1 MLNLFNALITP
12 GPIASPQDLSLGN
25 TALSIIPILKFGF
38 KFLNE
43 IAVLEPDGPAPTIK
57 TSYIFSFFIIYD
69 SKNTLNIN
77 KTLIYRKIKKLIVS
91 YLIFLSLLDC
101 ALVKNNNKIP
111 PATVKR
117 LPLYLQCLELIDD
130 KTIGIS
136 SKKLAELAKVNDAQ
150 VRRDLSYLGTLG
162 TRGVGYE
169 VSTLR
174 NQLQLEL
181 GLVEG
186 WSAVIVGVGNL
197 GSALAHYGGFQER
210 GFGVVGLFD
219 DDPRKINKQIA
230 GLVVKP
236 ISEMQNTCEKYNV
249 AIGIIATP
257 GKVAQEIA
265 DKLIECNIK
274 SILNF
279 APVLLKNTADV
290 QIRSV
295 DLSQELQI
303 LSYYLDRPVLKA
315 VK

>member
-1 MLNLFNALITP
+1 MP
-12 GPIASPQDLSLGN
+12 
-25 TALSIIPILKFGF
+25 
-38 KFLNE
+38 
-43 IAVLEPDGPAPTIK
+43 
-57 TSYIFSFFIIYD
+57 
-69 SKNTLNIN
+69 
-77 KTLIYRKIKKLIVS
+77 
-91 YLIFLSLLDC
+91 LDC
-101 ALVKNNNKIP
+101 ALVKENRKIP

-117 LPLYLQCLELIDD
+117 LPLYLQCLDQIDSD
-130 KTIGIS
+130 SIGIS
-136 SKKLAELAKVNDAQ
+136 SKNLADLAKVNDAQ

-162 TRGVGYE
+162 TRGVGYDIK
-169 VSTLR
+169 TLR

-197 GSALAHYGGFQER
+197 GSALAHYGGFKDK

-219 DDPRKINKQIA
+219 DDPKKINSQVA
-230 GLVVKP
+230 GLVVTPLSKMK
-236 ISEMQNTCEKYNV
+236 EYCKKYNV

-257 GKVAQEIA
+257 GEYAQGVADQ
-265 DKLIECNIK
+265 LIDCGVR

-279 APVLLKNTADV
+279 APVLLKNVKDV

-315 VK
+315 VD

>member
-1 MLNLFNALITP
+1 V
-12 GPIASPQDLSLGN
+12 
-25 TALSIIPILKFGF
+25 K
-38 KFLNE
+38 E
-43 IAVLEPDGPAPTIK
+43 
-57 TSYIFSFFIIYD
+57 
-69 SKNTLNIN
+69 N
-77 KTLIYRKIKKLIVS
+77 K
-91 YLIFLSLLDC
+91 
-101 ALVKNNNKIP
+101 KIP

-117 LPLYLQCLELIDD
+117 LPLYLQCLEQINSEEV
-130 KTIGIS
+130 GVS
-136 SKKLAELAKVNDAQ
+136 SKKVAELTKLNDAQ

-162 TRGVGYE
+162 TRGVGYDIA
-169 VSTLR
+169 TLR

-197 GSALAHYGGFQER
+197 GSALAHYGGFR
-210 GFGVVGLFD
+210 DKGFGVVGLFD
-219 DDPRKINKQIA
+219 DDPKKINNQVA

-236 ISEMQNTCEKYNV
+236 LKDLSKDCEKFNV

-257 GKVAQEIA
+257 GQYAQAVADE
-265 DKLIECNIK
+265 LINCGVR

-279 APVLLKNTADV
+279 APVLLKNVPDV

-315 VK
+315 VD

>member
-1 MLNLFNALITP
+1 M
-12 GPIASPQDLSLGN
+12 
-25 TALSIIPILKFGF
+25 K
-38 KFLNE
+38 E
-43 IAVLEPDGPAPTIK
+43 
-57 TSYIFSFFIIYD
+57 
-69 SKNTLNIN
+69 N
-77 KTLIYRKIKKLIVS
+77 K
-91 YLIFLSLLDC
+91 
-101 ALVKNNNKIP
+101 KIP

-117 LPLYLQCLELIDD
+117 LPLYLQCLEQINPDEV
-130 KTIGIS
+130 GVS
-136 SKKLAELAKVNDAQ
+136 SKKLAELTKLNDAQ

-162 TRGVGYE
+162 TRGVGYDIA
-169 VSTLR
+169 TLR

-197 GSALAHYGGFQER
+197 GSALAHYGGFR
-210 GFGVVGLFD
+210 DKGFGVVGLFD
-219 DDPRKINKQIA
+219 DDPKKINNQVA

-236 ISEMQNTCEKYNV
+236 LKDLSKDCEKFNV

-257 GKVAQEIA
+257 SQYAQAVADE
-265 DKLIECNIK
+265 LINCGVR

-279 APVLLKNTADV
+279 APVLLKNVPDV

-315 VK
+315 VD